1 MADKPCPVCGNRP
14 LVFSSWHTGANFDLA
29 VDTSDERL
37 FAMLHQQEA
46 ARSQTND
53 PMYSDAELHEQLSRL
68 HIDAMQDAELVQ
80 QHNSVSDMEWAG
92 EIQLQDERERL
103 EKGLRDERARQREE
117 EEVRQMAEWDWIFSS
132 NDNGPEEWQKIVEGL
147 VIRPDIPPAEE
158 EDCRSKER
166 SLASITKIEALA
178 MVGAELYTVVAQRKV
193 RDNSTA
199 RKIDK
204 PIKRQKFILPS
215 GTRATWDR
223 FGRPHVV
230 PDWHTHSAN
239 EPFLNALHLRISI
252 VKCGPVNKAT
262 YDDIMRA
269 AESYLAT
276 MQKIYRDFDGL
287 ATPKGWSFR
296 ADRNAAFRDRD
307 LTAAGL

>member
-1 MADKPCPVCGNRP
+1 
-14 LVFSSWHTGANFDLA
+14 
-29 VDTSDERL
+29 
-37 FAMLHQQEA
+37 
-46 ARSQTND
+46 
-53 PMYSDAELHEQLSRL
+53 
-68 HIDAMQDAELVQ
+68 
-80 QHNSVSDMEWAG
+80 
-92 EIQLQDERERL
+92 
-103 EKGLRDERARQREE
+103 
-117 EEVRQMAEWDWIFSS
+117 
-132 NDNGPEEWQKIVEGL
+132 
-147 VIRPDIPPAEE
+147 
-158 EDCRSKER
+158 
-166 SLASITKIEALA
+166 

-252 VKCGPVNKAT
+252 VKVCFRVLLVELTSSREQCGPVNKAT

-307 LTAAGL
+307 VSTIQRSICMSPSPKMLTHPHAAYCCRPLSADLLCVES